1 MPGMKPAAGEIAG
14 SKAEISLKEL
24 GVGPGDR

>member
-1 MPGMKPAAGEIAG
+1 MPGMKPAAEETAG
-14 SKAEISLKEL
+14 SKADISLREL